1 MVSGGDTARR
11 GGQQERGRSVVRG
24 NRACINMSEKH
35 GSVQKTLRMI
45 Q

>member
-11 GGQQERGRSVVRG
+11 GRQQERGRGVVRE
-24 NRACINMSEKH
+24 NRACINVNEKH
-35 GSVQKTLRMI
+35 GCVQKTLRMI